1 MFWPSISYLLQV
13 VLDLLLEMSLQRYIH
28 VCVCVCVCVCIFAKS
43 TNTKHIVF
51 QATRSVLTKEAPG
64 LTIAM
69 ISGSLAI
76 TKLAMLSR

>member
-1 MFWPSISYLLQV
+1 M
-13 VLDLLLEMSLQRYIH
+13 
-28 VCVCVCVCVCIFAKS
+28 CVCVCVCIFAKS
-43 TNTKHIVF
+43 TNKNFKHIVF